1 MKDKPLTATIFNIER
16 HALHDGPGIRTLV
29 FFKGCPLHCPWCSN
43 PEGQGSEPVL
53 MYHRTECI
61 QCRQC
66 LDACSRNA
74 ISLTDDGVVTDRA
87 KCDGCGECVKICPTH
102 ARCISGKRMTVE
114 EVMDIV
120 VKDEIFYRWSDGGIT
135 ASGGEALIHGEF
147 LAQLFLRCK
156 AMGIGTALETSGF
169 APWSEIENIVPST
182 DIFLYDVKHID
193 PEIHL
198 RYTGQSNNKI
208 LENLSR
214 LSRLDTSI
222 VIRVP
227 VIPGFNDSEKDI
239 KKIVGH
245 LQKLKTIRQVDFLPY
260 HCLGEA
266 KCQSLE
272 TIYPF
277 NTSTPLNISELNRK
291 LKKMNLNGFKVK
303 IEI

>member
-1 MKDKPLTATIFNIER
+1 
-16 HALHDGPGIRTLV
+16 
-29 FFKGCPLHCPWCSN
+29 
-43 PEGQGSEPVL
+43 
-53 MYHRTECI
+53 MYHRRECI
-61 QCRQC
+61 QCGRC
-66 LDACSRNA
+66 LDACPRNA
-74 ISLTDDGVVTDRA
+74 ISLTDDGVATDRT
-87 KCDGCGECVKICPTH
+87 KCDDCGECVKTCPTH
-102 ARCISGKRMTVE
+102 ARCISGKQMTIE
-114 EVMDIV
+114 EVMDII
-120 VKDEIFYRWSDGGIT
+120 VKDETFYRWSGGGIT
-135 ASGGEALIHGEF
+135 ASGGEALTHGEF
-147 LAQLFLRCK
+147 LAGLFSRCK
-156 AMGIGTALETSGF
+156 TMGIGTALETSGF
-169 APWSEIENIVPST
+169 APWSETENIVPST

-208 LENLSR
+208 LENLNR

-227 VIPGFNDSEKDI
+227 IIPGFNDSEKDI
-239 KKIVGH
+239 QKIVGH
-245 LQKLKTIRQVDFLPY
+245 VQKLKTIRQVDFLPY